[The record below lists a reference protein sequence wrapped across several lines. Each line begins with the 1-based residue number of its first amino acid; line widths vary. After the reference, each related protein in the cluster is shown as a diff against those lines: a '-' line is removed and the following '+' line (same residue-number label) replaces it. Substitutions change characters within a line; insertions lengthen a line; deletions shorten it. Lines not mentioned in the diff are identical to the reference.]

1 VNRLIERIKYQIG
14 NMPGWRTNRKL
25 VVIESDDWGSIRMPS
40 REVYDSLVSE
50 GVPLYQSTY
59 NRFDSLACEED
70 LASLFEVLL
79 SVRDINGNPAKITAN
94 TIVANPDFE
103 KIEESGF
110 SEYHYEKFTETLKKY
125 PSHQNS
131 FSLWK
136 EGIDAGVFRP
146 QFHGREHIHVP
157 RWMKALQQEESVARK
172 IFKYKMYDLS
182 IGLER
187 SESSFMEALQVD
199 SEEDFA
205 FQHRYISEGLKLFED
220 IFGFPSKTFI
230 APCYVWHDKL
240 NDTLQKGGVQ
250 GFQGS
255 WYQLEPNVH
264 DNSLKKIFHYLGERN
279 KNNQVYLTR
288 NVFFEPAE
296 IQIDNW
302 VKEVLTKMRLAFR
315 AKKPAII
322 QSHRMNFIGF
332 IDKKNR
338 ENNLTLFSEVLQQII
353 KTWPDVEFVSSDE
366 LSEIMKKSM

>member
-1 VNRLIERIKYQIG
+1 MNKLIERIKYQIG
-14 NMPGWRTNRKL
+14 NIPGWRTNRKL

-59 NRFDSLACEED
+59 NRFDSLASEED
-70 LASLFEVLL
+70 LASLFEVLH
-79 SVRDINGNPAKITAN
+79 SVRDFNGNPAKITAN
-94 TIVANPDFE
+94 TIVANPDFD
-103 KIEESGF
+103 KIEKSGF

-136 EGIDAGVFRP
+136 EGMDAGVFQP

-157 RWMKALQQEESVARK
+157 RWMKALQDEESVARK

-199 SEEDFA
+199 SESDFA
-205 FQHRYISEGLKLFED
+205 FQQQYISEGLKLFED

-230 APCYVWHDKL
+230 APCYVWHNNL

-279 KNNQVYLTR
+279 RNNQVYLTR
-288 NVFFEPAE
+288 NVFFEPSE
-296 IQIDNW
+296 IKINNW
-302 VKEVLTKMRLAFR
+302 VKEVLTKMKLAFR

-338 ENNLTLFSEVLQQII
+338 ENNLTLFSDVLHQII

-366 LSEIMKKSM
+366 LSEIMKKSI

>member
-1 VNRLIERIKYQIG
+1 MNTIIERIKYQLG
-14 NMPGWRTNRKL
+14 NIPGWRTNRKL

-40 REVYDSLVSE
+40 REVYDLLVSE
-50 GVPLYQSTY
+50 GIPLQKATY
-59 NRFDSLACEED
+59 NRYDSLASEED
-70 LASLFEVLL
+70 LSALFEVLN
-79 SVRDINGNPAKITAN
+79 SFKDINGNPVKITAN
-94 TIVANPDFE
+94 TIVTNPDFE

-136 EGIDAGVFRP
+136 EGMNAGVFRP

-157 RWMKALQQEESVARK
+157 RWMKALQQEDSVARK

-187 SESSFMEALQVD
+187 SESSFMEALQLD
-199 SEEDFA
+199 SEDEII
-205 FQHRYISEGLKLFED
+205 FQQKYISEGLKLFEE
-220 IFGFPSKTFI
+220 IFGFTSKTFI
-230 APCYVWHDKL
+230 APCYVWHNSL
-240 NDTLQKGGVQ
+240 NDILLKGGVQ

-255 WYQLEPNVH
+255 WYQLEPNVV
-264 DNSLKKIFHYLGERN
+264 DNGLKKIFHYLGE
-279 KNNQVYLTR
+279 KNDYNQVYLTR
-288 NVFFEPAE
+288 NVFFEPSE
-296 IQIDNW
+296 IRIKDW
-302 VKEVLTKMRLAFR
+302 GKEVINKMKLAYR

-338 ENNLTLFSEVLQQII
+338 DKNLAVFSAVLKQII
-353 KTWPDVEFVSSDE
+353 KMWPDVEFVSSDE
-366 LSEIMKKSM
+366 LSEIINKS